1 MRVRR
6 VEVGAD
12 DGYASPLLPGLRSSA
27 DAERLADEV
36 AFAAG
41 RLVELALEPP
51 GLYADI
57 ATGADVEEAI
67 WLAFQVALF
76 SPLEDAEDGFA
87 AIAAV
92 RTTWA
97 SGELPRTDGVP
108 TGPRSPLAGGGNGAG
123 ATAAASTFAAYRTF
137 AARAGSQLQALQG
150 EDFWK
155 PDRRFARAFERM
167 ALPGLPRATR
177 FDFLSALGATG
188 RIDARAASLM
198 LGAAADE
205 ASVAA
210 KRVFGIGDPLVID
223 RRAVALCDAA
233 GVPVEALDLA
243 LANWQR
249 GARARLG
256 ATEQADDAE
265 LRERVGK
272 ALRS

>member
-6 VEVGAD
+6 VDVGAD
-12 DGYASPLLPGLRSSA
+12 DGYASPLLPGLHSSA
-27 DAERLADEV
+27 DAERLADEM

-41 RLVELALEPP
+41 RLVELAVDPP
-51 GLYADI
+51 GLYAEI
-57 ATGADVEEAI
+57 ATGSDAEEAI

-76 SPLEDAEDGFA
+76 SPLDGVDDPFA
-87 AIAAV
+87 SIAAV

-97 SGELPRTDGVP
+97 SGEVPQTDGVP
-108 TGPRSPLAGGGNGAG
+108 TGPRSPLAGRGNGSGTA
-123 ATAAASTFAAYRTF
+123 AAASTFAAYRAF
-137 AARAGSQLQALQG
+137 ASRAGSQLAAVHG

-155 PDRRFARAFERM
+155 PDRRFARSFERM

-198 LGAAADE
+198 LGAGADE

-223 RRAVALCDAA
+223 RRALALCEAA

-249 GARARLG
+249 GERARLG
-256 ATEQADDAE
+256 ATEQAEDAE
-265 LRERVGK
+265 LRERVGA
-272 ALRS
+272 ALRI